1 MHKFNKKKYKPL
13 PVGKIIIGKH
23 GFNKKDLV
31 EIINKALPTSIDLM
45 EEGYKE
51 QVKSEERIV
60 AFIREQ
66 KKRNVIL
73 KNGIL
78 WLYRLVELV
87 S

>member
-51 QVKSEERIV
+51 
-60 AFIREQ
+60 
-66 KKRNVIL
+66 
-73 KNGIL
+73 
-78 WLYRLVELV
+78 
-87 S
+87 